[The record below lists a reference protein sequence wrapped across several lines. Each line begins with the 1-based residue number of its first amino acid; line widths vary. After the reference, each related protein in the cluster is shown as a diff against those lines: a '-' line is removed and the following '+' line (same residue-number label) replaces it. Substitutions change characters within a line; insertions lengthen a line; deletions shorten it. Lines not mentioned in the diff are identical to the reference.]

1 MRRRRIVLMT
11 IGDAIG
17 FQTVGVANSSASAG
31 KEVKGMNRPKR
42 NSRSCLVDRRP
53 WSQRSGGFTLIELLV
68 VIAIISLLMGL
79 LVIGFGPSKDKV
91 YELICRSN
99 LEAVA
104 KAFRMY
110 ADDNGG
116 RFPEV
121 TDPNHAPQHIREKL
135 LPYVSNE
142 KIFYCPVSKLPYD
155 FCVTFDPKT
164 TLSNVCIDL
173 ISERHRVLIGGES
186 NFGTHEDDML
196 YVITGDFRVVQISMQ
211 EWFEYIT
218 KRRS

>member
-1 MRRRRIVLMT
+1 MKPNTSHTR
-11 IGDAIG
+11 A
-17 FQTVGVANSSASAG
+17 ASSDGTSADSLAG
-31 KEVKGMNRPKR
+31 KHRQAFT
-42 NSRSCLVDRRP
+42 LVDRRP
-53 WSQRSGGFTLIELLV
+53 WSQKVGGFTLIELLV
-68 VIAIISLLMGL
+68 VLAIMSLLLAL
-79 LVIGFGPSKDKV
+79 LIPCLNVVKERI

-99 LEAVA
+99 LETVA
-104 KAFRMY
+104 KAVRMY

-116 RFPEV
+116 RYPSV
-121 TDPNHAPQHIREKL
+121 SDPNHAPQQIREKL

-142 KIFYCPVSKLPYD
+142 KIFYCPVSKLPYE

-164 TLSNVCIDL
+164 TLSNVRLDL

-186 NFGTHEDDML
+186 SFGTHEDDML
-196 YVITGDFRVVQISMQ
+196 YVITGDFKVVQISMQ